1 MLKKIWNTV
10 TTLVVIL
17 VVILAILLVGTR
29 LLGIQTF
36 VVLSGS
42 MEPHYHVGSVI
53 YVKDVPPDSLQVGD
67 DISFLLNQKT
77 VATHRIVEI
86 LPDSDDPTVFYFRTK
101 GTNNDVVD
109 ANLVHSKNVLGKVV
123 GTIPLLGYLFDFVQH
138 PPGTYITLA
147 IATLMVAL
155 AFVPD
160 IISGLKGQPEDTPP
174 PAEESQVDTAQLK
187 AELEALKQQ
196 LQQRE
201 EEKTERE
208 EPNNEEC

>member
-10 TTLVVIL
+10 TTIVVVL
-17 VVILAILLVGTR
+17 VVILALLLVGTR

-86 LPDSDDPTVFYFRTK
+86 LPDSDDPAVFYFRTK

-123 GTIPLLGYLFDFVQH
+123 GTIPLLGYVSDFVQH
-138 PPGTYITLA
+138 PPGTYITMGAAA
-147 IATLMVAL
+147 ILILVVFL
-155 AFVPD
+155 PD
-160 IISGLKGQPEDTPP
+160 MIAPFKKKEDE
-174 PAEESQVDTAQLK
+174 PAADTKDENEKLK
-187 AELEALKQQ
+187 AEIESLKAQIQ
-196 LQQRE
+196 TVEPGQRKE
-201 EEKTERE
+201 N
-208 EPNNEEC
+208 NNEKD

>member
-1 MLKKIWNTV
+1 M

-77 VATHRIVEI
+77 VATHRIVEV
-86 LPDSDDPTVFYFRTK
+86 LPDEDDPAVFYFRTK

-147 IATLMVAL
+147 IAALMVAL

-160 IISGLKGQPEDTPP
+160 IISGLKGQPEDTSP